1 MLVNW
6 GLETWK
12 WKISVDVLHH
22 LSFITAFKAV
32 LSGVSFSVTT
42 PNRIGEYLGRMIYM
56 PEGKRLETIA
66 VTIIGSFSQILIT
79 FLTGTIGFFI
89 LKYNLLESGLLNIIW
104 YQFAAFGLVAVTAVL
119 TVFYFNLS
127 GIEKWLEQ
135 VLKRPSWLYF
145 IRSVQKF
152 NVQLLTRLLLLS
164 LIRYCV
170 FMIQYILVFRLF
182 EVNVPVATAFW
193 IMSLVFLALAI
204 VPTIALVEV
213 GVRGEIT
220 LQLMRLISANSLGIT
235 LTSVTIWFINLILP
249 ALFGSILI
257 LSVKIFNRNNEAP

>member
-1 MLVNW
+1 
-6 GLETWK
+6 
-12 WKISVDVLHH
+12 
-22 LSFITAFKAV
+22 
-32 LSGVSFSVTT
+32 
-42 PNRIGEYLGRMIYM
+42 MIYM

-66 VTIIGSFSQILIT
+66 ITIIGSFSQILIT

-89 LKYNLLESGLLNIIW
+89 LKNNLLESGLLNIIW
-104 YQFAAFGLVAVTAVL
+104 FQFVAFGLVAVTSVL

-164 LIRYCV
+164 FIRYCV

-235 LTSVTIWFINLILP
+235 LTSVTVWFINLILP
-249 ALFGSILI
+249 ALVGSILI
-257 LSVKIFNRNNEAP
+257 LSVKVFNRNNETL